1 LRGPH
6 SGLQY
11 QRVRTRFGALVLSLL
26 LAAASAAASPMS
38 VSDLADRVK
47 HSDDFRVRLQA
58 ALELGQSADP
68 DALEPLVSALDDP
81 NASVRTA
88 AAAALQE
95 LGDPAAVPAL
105 KLHRLDRS
113 DLVRKQVH
121 ATLATFEAAA
131 EDGTR
136 PARLLV
142 KLGPMKNQTPV
153 KAARIEAE
161 LESESRKKLDALPGV
176 RVLAP
181 TTGTSADSQKAPAKV
196 DDKNTLPVVMVSGQ
210 IQKLQASRD
219 GTDIVYSA
227 SVEYILHTMPDESI
241 AAKVSGSASG
251 TLTAEEAKDE
261 TRAAELRHQVLGA
274 AIASALRRAPRA
286 LLAAA
291 RL

>member
-1 LRGPH
+1 MLTAG
-6 SGLQY
+6 SA
-11 QRVRTRFGALVLSLL
+11 T
-26 LAAASAAASPMS
+26 AAPPS
-38 VSDLADRVK
+38 VADLADRVR
-47 HSDDFRVRLQA
+47 HGEDFRVRLQA
-58 ALELGQSADP
+58 ALELGKSADP
-68 DALEPLVSALDDP
+68 EALAPLVSALDDP

-95 LGDPAAVPAL
+95 LGDPDAVPAL
-105 KLHRLDRS
+105 QQHRLDKS
-113 DLVRKQVH
+113 ELVRKQIKM
-121 ATLATFEAAA
+121 TLASYERAAA
-131 EDGTR
+131 SEEGAR

-142 KLGPMKNQTPV
+142 KLGTMKNRTAV
-153 KAARIEAE
+153 KAPRIEAE
-161 LESESRKKLDALPGV
+161 LESESRKKLDELPGV
-176 RVLAP
+176 RVMSSTAAP
-181 TTGTSADSQKAPAKV
+181 PAAKQQ
-196 DDKNTLPVVMVSGQ
+196 LPVVMVTGQ

-251 TLTAEEAKDE
+251 SLTAEEAKDE

>member
-1 LRGPH
+1 MSFRPRGSLRDPC

-11 QRVRTRFGALVLSLL
+11 LRVRNCFAALVLSVL
-26 LAAASAAASPMS
+26 LAAPSANAALPS
-38 VSDLADRVK
+38 VGELADRVQ
-47 HSDDFRVRLQA
+47 HSDDFRVRVQA
-58 ALELGQSADP
+58 ALELGKTADP
-68 DALEPLVSALDDP
+68 EALAPLVQALNDP

-88 AAAALQE
+88 AAAALEE
-95 LGDPAAVPAL
+95 LGDPACVPAV

-113 DLVRKQVH
+113 DAMRKQVVM
-121 ATLATFEAAA
+121 TLATFEAAA
-131 EDGTR
+131 EGGTR

-161 LESESRKKLDALPGV
+161 LESESRKKLDSLPGV
-176 RVLAP
+176 RVLVQAAQ
-181 TTGTSADSQKAPAKV
+181 GDAERK
-196 DDKNTLPVVMVSGQ
+196 LPVVMVTGQ

-251 TLTAEEAKDE
+251 TLTAEVAKDE
-261 TRAAELRHQVLGA
+261 ARAAELRHQVLGA

>member
-1 LRGPH
+1 VPH
-6 SGLQY
+6 DKV
-11 QRVRTRFGALVLSLL
+11 VRSRLGALLLSVMLTAGSAM
-26 LAAASAAASPMS
+26 AATPS
-38 VSDLADRVK
+38 VAELVDRVK
-47 HSDDFRVRLQA
+47 HAEDFRVRLQA
-58 ALELGQSADP
+58 ALELGKSADP
-68 DALEPLVSALDDP
+68 DAFDPLVSALDDP

-95 LGDPAAVPAL
+95 LGDPDAVGPL
-105 KLHRLDRS
+105 QQHRLDKS
-113 DLVRKQVH
+113 ELVRRQIKVS
-121 ATLATFEAAA
+121 LASFERA
-131 EDGTR
+131 ESEEGAR

-142 KLGPMKNQTPV
+142 KLGTMKNRTTV
-153 KAARIEAE
+153 KAPRIEAE
-161 LESESRKKLDALPGV
+161 LESESRKKLDELPGV
-176 RVLAP
+176 RVMSGATAAAP
-181 TTGTSADSQKAPAKV
+181 PAT
-196 DDKNTLPVVMVSGQ
+196 KNPLPVVMVTGQ

-251 TLTAEEAKDE
+251 SLTAEEAKDE

>member
-1 LRGPH
+1 MR
-6 SGLQY
+6 
-11 QRVRTRFGALVLSLL
+11 
-26 LAAASAAASPMS
+26 
-38 VSDLADRVK
+38 DLGDRLK
-47 HSDDFRVRLQA
+47 HGEDFRVRLQA
-58 ALELGQSADP
+58 ALELGKSADP
-68 DALEPLVSALDDP
+68 DALDPLIVGLNDP

-88 AAAALQE
+88 SAAALKE
-95 LGDPAAVPAL
+95 LGDPDAVPAL
-105 KLHRLDRS
+105 KQHRLDRS
-113 DLVRKQVH
+113 DLVRKQVRE
-121 ATLATFEAAA
+121 TLATFEQAAS
-131 EDGTR
+131 EGSTR

-142 KLGPMKNQTPV
+142 KLGAMKNQTGV
-153 KAARIEAE
+153 KGPRIEAE
-161 LESESRKKLDALPGV
+161 LESESRKKLDELPGV
-176 RVLAP
+176 HVMGGVAES
-181 TTGTSADSQKAPAKV
+181 GAEAKR
-196 DDKNTLPVVMVSGQ
+196 KLPVVMVTGH

-251 TLTAEEAKDE
+251 SLTAEEAKDE

>member
-1 LRGPH
+1 
-6 SGLQY
+6 
-11 QRVRTRFGALVLSLL
+11 
-26 LAAASAAASPMS
+26 
-38 VSDLADRVK
+38 VSDLADRAS

-58 ALELGQSADP
+58 VLELGKTGEP
-68 DALEPLVSALDDP
+68 DALAPLVRSLDDP

-88 AAAALQE
+88 AAAALEE
-95 LGDPAAVPAL
+95 LGDPGAVPAL
-105 KLHRLDRS
+105 KEHANDHS
-113 DLVRKQVH
+113 EQVRRQIRI
-121 ATLATFEAAA
+121 TLATFAAA
-131 EDGTR
+131 AHDGTR

-176 RVLAP
+176 RVLGDASEAASSE
-181 TTGTSADSQKAPAKV
+181 TSAAAQKK
-196 DDKNTLPVVMVSGQ
+196 KLPVVMVTGH

-219 GTDIVYSA
+219 GSDIVYSA

-261 TRAAELRHQVLGA
+261 ARAAELRHQVLGA

>member
-1 LRGPH
+1 VLP
-6 SGLQY
+6 
-11 QRVRTRFGALVLSLL
+11 LVLATSSV
-26 LAAASAAASPMS
+26 LAAPAS
-38 VSDLADRVK
+38 VSDLAERAK
-47 HSDDFRVRLQA
+47 HSDDFRVRLEA
-58 ALELGQSADP
+58 VLELGKSADP
-68 DALEPLVSALDDP
+68 EALDPLVRALDDP

-88 AAAALQE
+88 AAAALEE
-95 LGDPAAVPAL
+95 LGEPAAVPAL
-105 KLHRLDRS
+105 KSHANDRS
-113 DLVRKQVH
+113 DAVRKQIRI
-121 ATLATFEAAA
+121 TLATFAAAA

-161 LESESRKKLDALPGV
+161 LESESRKKLDSLPGV
-176 RVLAP
+176 RVLA
-181 TTGTSADSQKAPAKV
+181 DSSEASPRVEAQKK
-196 DDKNTLPVVMVSGQ
+196 KLPVVMVTGH

-219 GTDIVYSA
+219 GSDIVYSA

-261 TRAAELRHQVLGA
+261 ARAAELRHQVLGA

>member
-1 LRGPH
+1 MSFRGRASLRDPCA
-6 SGLQY
+6 GLQY
-11 QRVRTRFGALVLSLL
+11 QRVRNCFGALVLAVL
-26 LAAASAAASPMS
+26 LAARSAGAAPPSS
-38 VSDLADRVK
+38 VGDLVDRVK
-47 HSDDFRVRLQA
+47 HSDDFRVRVQA
-58 ALELGQSADP
+58 ALELGKSADP
-68 DALEPLVSALDDP
+68 DALAPLVEAMNDP

-88 AAAALQE
+88 AAAALEE
-95 LGDPAAVPAL
+95 LGDPACVPAL

-113 DLVRKQVH
+113 DAMRKQVK
-121 ATLATFEAAA
+121 TSLATFEAAA

-142 KLGPMKNQTPV
+142 KLGTMKNQTPV

-161 LESESRKKLDALPGV
+161 LESESRKKLDSLPGV

-181 TTGTSADSQKAPAKV
+181 SGDTKAEEK
-196 DDKNTLPVVMVSGQ
+196 LPVVLVSGQ

-251 TLTAEEAKDE
+251 TLTAAEAKDE
-261 TRAAELRHQVLGA
+261 ARAAELRHQVLGA

>member
-1 LRGPH
+1 
-6 SGLQY
+6 
-11 QRVRTRFGALVLSLL
+11 LL
-26 LAAASAAASPMS
+26 LCARGATAAPPS
-38 VSDLADRVK
+38 VGDLGDRLK
-47 HSDDFRVRLQA
+47 HADDFRVRVQA
-58 ALELGQSADP
+58 ALELGKSADP
-68 DALEPLVSALDDP
+68 DALDPLLAGLEDP

-88 AAAALQE
+88 SAAALKE
-95 LGDPAAVPAL
+95 LGDPDAVPAL
-105 KLHRLDRS
+105 KQHRLDRS
-113 DLVRKQVH
+113 DLVRKQVKE
-121 ATLATFEAAA
+121 TLAIFDHAA

-142 KLGPMKNQTPV
+142 KLGPMKNQTTV
-153 KAARIEAE
+153 KGPRIEAE

-176 RVLAP
+176 RVMAA
-181 TTGTSADSQKAPAKV
+181 SADRSADAKT
-196 DDKNTLPVVMVSGQ
+196 KLPVVMVSGH
-210 IQKLQASRD
+210 IQRLEAARD

-251 TLTAEEAKDE
+251 SLTAEEAKDE
-261 TRAAELRHQVLGA
+261 ARAAELRHQVLGA

>member
-1 LRGPH
+1 MRTCAPLQEWGPVPH
-6 SGLQY
+6 DED
-11 QRVRTRFGALVLSLL
+11 VRSRLGALLL
-26 LAAASAAASPMS
+26 GVMLAAGSAAAAAPS
-38 VSDLADRVK
+38 VAELSDRLK
-47 HSDDFRVRLQA
+47 HGDDFRVRVQA
-58 ALELGQSADP
+58 ALELGKSADP
-68 DALEPLVSALDDP
+68 DALEPLVAGLDDP

-95 LGDPAAVPAL
+95 LGDADAVPAL
-105 KLHRLDRS
+105 KQHRLDKS
-113 DLVRKQVH
+113 DLVRKQIKT
-121 ATLATFEAAA
+121 TLASFEQAASEPGA
-131 EDGTR
+131 R

-142 KLGPMKNQTPV
+142 KLGTMKNRTAV
-153 KAARIEAE
+153 KAPKIEAE
-161 LESESRKKLDALPGV
+161 LESESRKHLDELPGV
-176 RVLAP
+176 RVM
-181 TTGTSADSQKAPAKV
+181 TSPSDPAAQKKP
-196 DDKNTLPVVMVSGQ
+196 LPVVMVTGN

-219 GTDIVYSA
+219 GSDIVYSA

-261 TRAAELRHQVLGA
+261 ARAAELRHQVLGA

>member
-1 LRGPH
+1 MSFRACASLRYPC

-11 QRVRTRFGALVLSLL
+11 LRVRNCFGALVLAVLL
-26 LAAASAAASPMS
+26 TARGVSAAPPS
-38 VSDLADRVK
+38 VGDLADRVR
-47 HSDDFRVRLQA
+47 HSDDFRVRVEA
-58 ALELGQSADP
+58 ALELGKSADP
-68 DALEPLVSALDDP
+68 EALEPLVEAMNDP

-95 LGDPAAVPAL
+95 LGDPACVPAL

-113 DLVRKQVH
+113 DAMRKQVKV
-121 ATLATFEAAA
+121 TLATFEAAA

-181 TTGTSADSQKAPAKV
+181 SAEASGSAEKK
-196 DDKNTLPVVMVSGQ
+196 LPVVMVTGQ

-227 SVEYILHTMPDESI
+227 SVEYILQTMPDESI

-251 TLTAEEAKDE
+251 SLTAEEAKDE
-261 TRAAELRHQVLGA
+261 ARAAELRHQVLGA

>member
-1 LRGPH
+1 VPH
-6 SGLQY
+6 DNV
-11 QRVRTRFGALVLSLL
+11 VRSRLGALLL
-26 LAAASAAASPMS
+26 TVMLTAGSATAAAPS
-38 VSDLADRVK
+38 VAELADRVK
-47 HSDDFRVRLQA
+47 HGEDFRVRLQA
-58 ALELGQSADP
+58 ALELGKSADP
-68 DALEPLVSALDDP
+68 DALDPLVSALDDP

-95 LGDPAAVPAL
+95 LGDPDAVPAL
-105 KLHRLDRS
+105 MQHRLDKS
-113 DLVRKQVH
+113 DPVRKQIKL
-121 ATLATFEAAA
+121 TLASFERASTEEGA
-131 EDGTR
+131 R

-142 KLGPMKNQTPV
+142 KLGTMKNRTAV
-153 KAARIEAE
+153 KAPRIEAE
-161 LESESRKKLDALPGV
+161 LESESRKKLDELPGV
-176 RVLAP
+176 RVMSGTAAP
-181 TTGTSADSQKAPAKV
+181 PAAKQP
-196 DDKNTLPVVMVSGQ
+196 LPVVMVTGQ

-219 GTDIVYSA
+219 GSDIVYSA

-251 TLTAEEAKDE
+251 SLTAEEAKDE

>member
-1 LRGPH
+1 
-6 SGLQY
+6 
-11 QRVRTRFGALVLSLL
+11 VRNCFGALVLSFL
-26 LAAASAAASPMS
+26 LAARSVSAAAPS
-38 VSDLADRVK
+38 VSELADRVQ
-47 HSDDFRVRLQA
+47 HSDDFRVRVQA
-58 ALELGQSADP
+58 ALELGKSADP
-68 DALEPLVSALDDP
+68 EALAPLVQALNDP

-88 AAAALQE
+88 AAAALEQ
-95 LGDPAAVPAL
+95 LGDPACVPAL

-113 DLVRKQVH
+113 ESMRKQVKV
-121 ATLATFEAAA
+121 TLATFEAAA
-131 EDGTR
+131 EGGTR

-181 TTGTSADSQKAPAKV
+181 TAQADAEKK
-196 DDKNTLPVVMVSGQ
+196 LPVVMVTGQ

-219 GTDIVYSA
+219 GSDIVYSA

-251 TLTAEEAKDE
+251 TLTAEEAKNE

>member
-1 LRGPH
+1 MRSRL
-6 SGLQY
+6 
-11 QRVRTRFGALVLSLL
+11 GALLLSVL
-26 LAAASAAASPMS
+26 LAAGSAHATPPS
-38 VSDLADRVK
+38 VADLSDRLK
-47 HSDDFRVRLQA
+47 HAEDFRVRLQA
-58 ALELGQSADP
+58 ALELGKSADP
-68 DALEPLVSALDDP
+68 DALEPLVAGLDDP

-95 LGDPAAVPAL
+95 LGDDDALPAL
-105 KLHRLDRS
+105 KQHRLDKS
-113 DLVRKQVH
+113 DLVRKQIK
-121 ATLATFEAAA
+121 ATVASLEQGAA
-131 EDGTR
+131 EGTR

-142 KLGPMKNQTPV
+142 KLGTMKNRTAV
-153 KAARIEAE
+153 KAPRIEAE
-161 LESESRKKLDALPGV
+161 LESESRKKLDELPGV
-176 RVLAP
+176 RVMSNAVEP
-181 TTGTSADSQKAPAKV
+181 PPDAAKAK
-196 DDKNTLPVVMVSGQ
+196 LPVVMVTGQ